1 MQYQS
6 SLVYLVSLA
15 VACLSQ
21 ISEILNPIR
30 TFFNVSGG
38 PVRETQNIADS
49 YDFVIIGAGSA
60 GSVVANRL
68 SEIEKWSVLLLE
80 AGGDEIFLSDVPL
93 TSALLTATAYNWGYK
108 SERLKTACLGLID
121 QKCNM
126 PRGKAL
132 GGTSVINFLLY
143 TRGNRRDFD
152 EWNELG
158 NQGWSY
164 DEILHYFIKSENC
177 TLCENINPEY
187 HGFEGYLNVE
197 HAKYSS
203 PTLKAFLKA
212 GMEFGYRNTDP
223 NGRIN
228 LGFSIAQATMRNG
241 MRCSASKAFLKS
253 VQHRPNLEIAARA
266 RVTRILIDPT
276 TKTAYGVEFLK
287 NRRKYV
293 VNVTKEVILS
303 AGAINSPHLLMLSGI
318 GPRKDLKKVGIPVIQ
333 DLKVGYNLQD
343 HMALSTLAFLV
354 NESITVSDLGVQN
367 PVDIFNYILQG
378 KGPYTIPGGAE
389 ALAFVKTRYSTVV
402 DDYPDIELVLGSGA
416 LNGDIYGSLRNLLG
430 IPDSFFREVYGS
442 IVNKPTFSIAPVL
455 MRPRSRGRVLIK
467 SSSPFKW
474 PVLKPNYFGDEFD
487 THVFVEGIKMVR
499 FVLIDLKLL
508 GRFVAVYAKAFAIV

>member
-1 MQYQS
+1 MQYNLS
-6 SLVYLVSLA
+6 VVYLVSFI
-15 VACLSQ
+15 VPSLSQ

-38 PVRETQNIADS
+38 PIRETENIADL
-49 YDFVIIGAGSA
+49 YDFVIIGAGSG

-68 SEIEKWSVLLLE
+68 SENQKWSVLILE
-80 AGGDEIFLSDVPL
+80 AGGDEIFLSDIPL

-108 SERLKTACLGLID
+108 SEKVKTACLGLIN
-121 QKCNM
+121 QRCNM

-152 EWNELG
+152 EWSELG
-158 NQGWSY
+158 NEGWSY

-177 TLCENINPEY
+177 TFCENINPEY
-187 HGFEGYLNVE
+187 HGYKGYLNVE

-212 GMEFGYRNTDP
+212 GTNLGYRNTDP
-223 NGRIN
+223 NGRLN

-253 VQHRPNLEIAARA
+253 VQQRPNLEIAPRA
-266 RVTRILIDPT
+266 RVTKILIDPN
-276 TKTAYGVEFLK
+276 TKSAYAVEFVK
-287 NRRKYV
+287 NKKKYV
-293 VNVTKEVILS
+293 VRAAKEVILS
-303 AGAINSPHLLMLSGI
+303 AGSINSPHLLMLSGI
-318 GPRKDLKKVGIPVIQ
+318 GPKRDLERVGIPVIQ

-367 PVDIFNYILQG
+367 PVDIFHYIFES

-389 ALAFVKTRYSTVV
+389 ALAFVKTRHSAATA

-416 LNGDIYGSLRNLLG
+416 LNGDLYGSLRNLLG
-430 IPDSFFREVYGS
+430 IPDSFFRGVYGS
-442 IVNKPTFSIAPVL
+442 IANKPAFSIAPVL
-455 MRPRSRGRVLIK
+455 MRPRSKGRVLIK
-467 SSSPFKW
+467 SANPFKW
-474 PVLKPNYFGDEFD
+474 PVLKPNYFGDAFD
-487 THVFVEGIKMVR
+487 TKVLIEGIKMVR
-499 FVLIDLKLL
+499 LFLYCLKLIKDIL
-508 GRFVAVYAKAFAIV
+508 T